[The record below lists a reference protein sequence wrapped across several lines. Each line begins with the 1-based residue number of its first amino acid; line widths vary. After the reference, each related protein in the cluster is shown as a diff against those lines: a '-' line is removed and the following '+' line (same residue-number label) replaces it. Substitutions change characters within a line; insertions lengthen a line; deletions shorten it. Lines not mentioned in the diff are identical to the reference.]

1 MRAGRIMSDGKT
13 TAATRFW
20 RVGFS
25 PKRAHAS
32 VIRAQGRKRK
42 TAKSMSHA
50 VVFPERQHVS
60 VLTLAKPAPSTRH
73 PRSEPS
79 GRARRLKATFHA
91 LFGARGAPRTVSG
104 THLSTTT
111 PFYDYD

>member
-32 VIRAQGRKRK
+32 VIRARGRKRK

-50 VVFPERQHVS
+50 VVFPGMAARIR
-60 VLTLAKPAPSTRH
+60 ADN
-73 PRSEPS
+73 SEA
-79 GRARRLKATFHA
+79 RAQHA
-91 LFGARGAPRTVSG
+91 LP
-104 THLSTTT
+104 
-111 PFYDYD
+111 P